1 MAVKLEGRDVCDVK
15 KVGATRFFDWSVQRR
30 LLLLTLGIRWR
41 VGRLA
46 ASRTIGVVLNML
58 F

>member
-1 MAVKLEGRDVCDVK
+1 MKLEGRDVCDVK
-15 KVGATRFFDWSVQRR
+15 KVGAIRFFDWSVQRR

>member
-1 MAVKLEGRDVCDVK
+1 MK

-41 VGRLA
+41 IGRLLA

-58 F
+58 FSFWIC